1 MYANGGF
8 MNNFENE
15 LDEIRIKLY
24 EETKEL
30 DTEEIINNV
39 NSHAQNIA
47 LEYGFSIKNTI
58 PEKYFQS
65 VNV

>member
-8 MNNFENE
+8 MKNFENE

-30 DTEEIINNV
+30 DTEEIIKKV
-39 NSHAQNIA
+39 NLHAQKIA
-47 LEYGFSIKNTI
+47 HEFGFKINTPI
-58 PEKYFQS
+58 DEGYFQTT
-65 VNV
+65 NA

>member
-8 MNNFENE
+8 MKDFEHE

-30 DTEEIINNV
+30 DTEEIIKTV
-39 NSHAQNIA
+39 NYRAEKIA
-47 LEYGFSIKNTI
+47 NEYGIIIKNSI
-58 PEKYFQS
+58 NENYFQT
-65 VNV
+65 VTA